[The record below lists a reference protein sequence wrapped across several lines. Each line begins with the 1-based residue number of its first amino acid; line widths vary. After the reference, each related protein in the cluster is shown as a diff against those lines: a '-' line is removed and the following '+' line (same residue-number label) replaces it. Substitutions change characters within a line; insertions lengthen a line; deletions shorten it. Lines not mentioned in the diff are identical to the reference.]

1 MNYINTIKGPV
12 FPVITAFNQYGDID
26 YTSTCSY
33 VDFLCRKGAKIIYL
47 MAHSSRLGLLSLEEV
62 QELNETVC
70 EFVKH
75 RYPEVMF
82 IGATPMYG
90 GLKNTIKIAK
100 KIDSAGADL
109 ISIIFTERYYS
120 DIQVYSFFKNISDQ
134 ISCGILIHEEQLN
147 TINGT
152 ERMNWPFELLD
163 KVISIDKVKALKE
176 DAKQDGYTK
185 KIVEKYK
192 DKVNIIVSGGSKE
205 QFLQFGQ
212 IGCQSYLV
220 GLGSIFPE
228 IAFKFYDAFCKTDFN
243 TCQDIIE
250 NYEKPFFNIT
260 KKIGWHIG
268 LKAAME
274 YFNLM
279 LKTERRPLIEVT
291 DNEYKKISVVC
302 EKLSKKIKEEL
313 LNE

>member
-1 MNYINTIKGPV
+1 MNYLNEIKGPV
-12 FPVITAFNQYGDID
+12 FPVITAFNQYGDVD

-33 VDFLCRKGAKIIYL
+33 IDFLCRKGAKIIYL
-47 MAHSSRLGLLSLEEV
+47 MAHSSRLGLLSLDEV

-70 EFVKH
+70 EFVKDK
-75 RYPEVMF
+75 YPEVIF

-90 GLKNTIKIAK
+90 GLQNTIKIAK

-109 ISIIFTERYYS
+109 ISVIFTERYYS
-120 DIQVYSFFKNISDQ
+120 DVQVYSFFKNISDQ

-163 KVISIDKVKALKE
+163 KVVSIDKVKALKE

-192 DKVNIIVSGGSKE
+192 DKVSIVVSGGSKE
-205 QFLQFGQ
+205 QFLQFGS
-212 IGCQSYLV
+212 IGCQAYLV
-220 GLGSIFPE
+220 GLGSVFPE
-228 IAFKFYDAFCKTDFN
+228 IAFKFYDAFCQKDFD
-243 TCQDIIE
+243 TCQDIVE
-250 NYEKPFFNIT
+250 NYEKPFFDIT

-274 YFNLM
+274 HFNLM

-291 DNEYKKISVVC
+291 NNEYKKIGSVC
-302 EKLSKKIKEEL
+302 NELHNKIRNL

>member
-1 MNYINTIKGPV
+1 
-12 FPVITAFNQYGDID
+12 
-26 YTSTCSY
+26 
-33 VDFLCRKGAKIIYL
+33 
-47 MAHSSRLGLLSLEEV
+47 
-62 QELNETVC
+62 LNETVC
-70 EFVKH
+70 EFVKDK
-75 RYPEVMF
+75 YPEVIF

-90 GLKNTIKIAK
+90 GLENAIKIAK
-100 KIDSAGADL
+100 KIDKAGADL
-109 ISIIFTERYYS
+109 ISVIFTERYYS
-120 DIQVYSFFKNISDQ
+120 DVQVYSFFKNISDK
-134 ISCGILIHEEQLN
+134 ISCGILVHEEQLN

-192 DKVNIIVSGGSKE
+192 DKVSIIVSGGSKE
-205 QFLQFGQ
+205 QFLQFGS
-212 IGCQSYLV
+212 IGCQAYLV
-220 GLGSIFPE
+220 GLGSVFPE
-228 IAFKFYDAFCKTDFN
+228 IAFKFYDAFCQKDFD

-250 NYEKPFFNIT
+250 NYEKPFFDIT

-274 YFNLM
+274 HFNLM

-291 DNEYKKISVVC
+291 NNEYKKIGSVC
-302 EKLSKKIKEEL
+302 NDLNIKLRNL